1 MLKGDV
7 FAEQLFEN
15 QIFALF
21 INTFLNGNNGV
32 ASNYKNKMA
41 ITYSG
46 GNLTID
52 SGAVCIQGR
61 FLEEATTST
70 INVGETNKFH
80 KLIIEV
86 DLDKTNTAQSF
97 QQAYYKILSST
108 SNYPSVTQNNIIKNV
123 SGIYQYELARFKTD
137 GSGNVTDFQDK
148 REFLDIESIY
158 DAIETSTTA
167 LLNSIEDS
175 ADDLIADLR
184 TELQQ
189 ARDNSLYVLKGD
201 AVYVD
206 NTGRIQIDGNP
217 DGVLNR
223 ATFAGTCYAVEDQ
236 TYGNLVIFTIPLP
249 KNVLS
254 TRTSSNTNFT
264 INSLVGGIRAG
275 NGDKILAKRTD
286 LTESG
291 NPSVL
296 YNEVAIRD
304 NYLILSVSFRDKRPS
319 GDADAV
325 DLVHEMP
332 YFLYVNSIDISFR
345 PI

>member
-46 GNLTID
+46 SNLTID

-80 KLIIEV
+80 KLVIEV
-86 DLDKTNTAQSF
+86 DLDKTNTAQNF
-97 QQAYYKILSST
+97 QQAYYKILSSAT
-108 SNYPSVTQNNIIKNV
+108 NYPSVTQNNIIKNV

-167 LLNSIEDS
+167 LLDSIEDS
-175 ADDLIADLR
+175 ADDLIADLK

-189 ARDNSLYVLKGD
+189 ARDNSLYVLKSD
-201 AVYVD
+201 TYYANNETYQIKSR
-206 NTGRIQIDGNP
+206 NIYTGYITDSSEMIRF
-217 DGVLNR
+217 V
-223 ATFAGTCYAVEDQ
+223 
-236 TYGNLVIFTIPLP
+236 IPLP
-249 KNVLS
+249 KKVPNNLVSNITKLNLTIRGVKGYITTLGQNVLDA
-254 TRTSSNTNFT
+254 
-264 INSLVGGIRAG
+264 LVDDYIVE
-275 NGDKILAKRTD
+275 GDKLVITIGRPGGWDNAENNT
-286 LTESG
+286 
-291 NPSVL
+291 P
-296 YNEVAIRD
+296 VAINVYAD
-304 NYLILSVSFRDKRPS
+304 NDVIVSF
-319 GDADAV
+319 
-325 DLVHEMP
+325 
-332 YFLYVNSIDISFR
+332 YR

>member
-46 GNLTID
+46 SNLTID

-80 KLIIEV
+80 KLVIEV

-97 QQAYYKILSST
+97 QQAYYKILSNAT
-108 SNYPSVTQNNIIKNV
+108 NYPNVTQNNIIKNV

-167 LLNSIEDS
+167 LLDSIEDS

-184 TELQQ
+184 TELQE
-189 ARDNSLYVLKGD
+189 ARDDSLYVLKSD
-201 AVYVD
+201 MYFS
-206 NTGRIQIDGNP
+206 NN
-217 DGVLNR
+217 
-223 ATFAGTCYAVEDQ
+223 E
-236 TYGNLVIFTIPLP
+236 TYQVKSKNIYYGYITDEAEMIRFVIPLP
-249 KNVLS
+249 KKVPNGMTENITKLKLTIRGINGYITTLGQDVLEALQSDSIVEGNKLVISIGKPGGWNNV
-254 TRTSSNTNFT
+254 TNNT
-264 INSLVGGIRAG
+264 
-275 NGDKILAKRTD
+275 
-286 LTESG
+286 
-291 NPSVL
+291 P
-296 YNEVAIRD
+296 VAINIHED
-304 NYLILSVSFRDKRPS
+304 NDVIVSF
-319 GDADAV
+319 
-325 DLVHEMP
+325 HT
-332 YFLYVNSIDISFR
+332 II
-345 PI
+345 